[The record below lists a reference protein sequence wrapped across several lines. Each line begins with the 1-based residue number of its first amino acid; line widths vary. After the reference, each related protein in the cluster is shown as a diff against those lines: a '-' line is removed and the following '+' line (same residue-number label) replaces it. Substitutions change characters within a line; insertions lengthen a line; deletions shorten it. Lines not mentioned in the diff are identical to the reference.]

1 MLDFGYKLVTFF
13 TAERDI
19 KTLIINYVQDA
30 LNAQQLN
37 ELFDDVDD
45 DMLMQASGNDGNHQQ
60 PSTNDAGDVTTKI
73 TDASDDDDDVDLTM
87 LHRQRSAR
95 LKDDDMDDVGMA
107 LTATNDFSV
116 IYVNF

>member
-1 MLDFGYKLVTFF
+1 M
-13 TAERDI
+13 
-19 KTLIINYVQDA
+19 NYVQDA

-73 TDASDDDDDVDLTM
+73 TDASDDDDGKHGDYRAKYVTHFYNI
-87 LHRQRSAR
+87 HRN
-95 LKDDDMDDVGMA
+95 K
-107 LTATNDFSV
+107 FSPV
-116 IYVNF
+116 QI